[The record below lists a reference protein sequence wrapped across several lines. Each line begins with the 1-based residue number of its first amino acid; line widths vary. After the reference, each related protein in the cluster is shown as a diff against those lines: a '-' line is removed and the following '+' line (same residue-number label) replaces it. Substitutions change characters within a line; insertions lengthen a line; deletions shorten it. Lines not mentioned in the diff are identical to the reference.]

1 MDIAGSNIVKR
12 PYVIAR
18 IIGDAGRGGLPCRAL
33 EETVKG
39 AVGLRPG
46 LSP

>member
-1 MDIAGSNIVKR
+1 MDITWSNIVKK

-18 IIGDAGRGGLPCRAL
+18 IIGDAGRGGIPCRAL
-33 EETVKG
+33 EEIVKR